1 MGYEICGDIASGV
14 MPRTAMAKLDANAPG
29 LNSEQAET
37 VVDSAVAWLCPEYI
51 GQYLANR

>member
-37 VVDSAVAWLCPEYI
+37 VVDSAVIWLCP
-51 GQYLANR
+51 QYTLWYTANR